1 MLCVVSL
8 LIAFG
13 VLGATTRLTHL
24 IVEDRLTL
32 RLRQWAITRYGAE
45 GWQTYLV
52 MCPWCVSPYIAT
64 IVTLPAVFWGM
75 DHLPWH
81 IRIVIAALLIP
92 TASQAAGMYARKE

>member
-24 IVEDRLTL
+24 ITDDRLTL
-32 RLRQWAITRYGAE
+32 PLRQKVITRYGTE

-52 MCPWCVSPYIAT
+52 MCPWCVSPYIAVL
-64 IVTLPAVFWGM
+64 VTVPAVFWGLNF
-75 DHLPWH
+75 LPWH
-81 IRIVIAALLIP
+81 IRIVLAALLIP
-92 TASQAAGMYARKE
+92 TASQAAGMLARKE